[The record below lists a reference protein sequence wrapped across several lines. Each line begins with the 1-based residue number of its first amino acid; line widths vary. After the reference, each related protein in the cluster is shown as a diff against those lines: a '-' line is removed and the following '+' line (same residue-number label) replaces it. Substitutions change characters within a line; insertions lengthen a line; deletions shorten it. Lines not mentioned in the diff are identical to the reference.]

1 MGDIAT
7 ATVTELL
14 GAVFKKIWAKPV
26 PRAILSMYGA
36 AGLGCFAYSMLR
48 PEKDLKGKTVLITGG
63 GAGLGKAM
71 AKEFVARGAKRLILW
86 DINAE
91 ALQQVQAELKHQ
103 VEVLTQVVDL
113 SKREQ
118 IYENAD
124 KLLADVGFVD
134 IVINNAG
141 IVGGKPLLETPDQRV
156 NLVFSVNTLALFWMA
171 KKFLPSMMQRNDGH
185 FITVSSLAG
194 IFPGPLMVEYA
205 SSKAAAIAFNDG
217 LRLELA
223 KLGKDNVK
231 TLCVCPAAMA
241 TDLFK
246 GFEIPGM
253 PAMSPEYV
261 AGQVAD
267 AVRSQ
272 TELIIVP
279 RFAPAAG
286 IINKALC
293 PVWLNDIFSKP
304 ASNTMAN
311 FDSTKANEVFAKMEQ
326 AKL

>member
-7 ATVTELL
+7 STVTELL
-14 GAVFKKIWAKPV
+14 GAMFKKIWAKPV
-26 PRAILSMYGA
+26 PRAMLSMYGA

-63 GAGLGKAM
+63 AAGLGKAM
-71 AKEFVARGAKRLILW
+71 AKEFVARGARRLILW
-86 DINAE
+86 DINGK
-91 ALQQVQAELKHQ
+91 ALEQAKGEFGG

-113 SKREQ
+113 SKKEL
-118 IYENAD
+118 IYEAAD
-124 KLLADVGFVD
+124 KLLADIGFVD

-141 IVGGKPLLETPDQRV
+141 IVGGKPLLETPDHRV
-156 NLVFSVNTLALFWMA
+156 NLVFNVNTMALFWMA
-171 KKFLPSMMQRNDGH
+171 KKFLPSMLQRDAGH
-185 FITVSSLAG
+185 FVTVSSLAG
-194 IFPGPLMVEYA
+194 LFPGPMMVEYA
-205 SSKAAAIAFNDG
+205 ASKAGAKAFNDG

-261 AGQVAD
+261 ATQVAD

-272 TELIIVP
+272 TELLIVP
-279 RFAPAAG
+279 KVAPAAG
-286 IINKALC
+286 IINQALT
-293 PVWLNDIFSKP
+293 PVWLNDIFNKP

-311 FDSTKANEVFAKMEQ
+311 FDSTKADEVFKKMEGQ

>member
-1 MGDIAT
+1 M
-7 ATVTELL
+7 
-14 GAVFKKIWAKPV
+14 KKIWAKPV

-36 AGLGCFAYSMLR
+36 AGLGIFAYGKLR

-63 GAGLGKAM
+63 AAGLGKAM
-71 AKEFVARGAKRLILW
+71 AKEFAARGARRLVLW
-86 DINAE
+86 DINE
-91 ALQQVQAELKHQ
+91 QALQQAQAELKG
-103 VEVLTQVVDL
+103 VEVLTHAVDL
-113 SKREQ
+113 SKKEL
-118 IYENAD
+118 IDDAAD
-124 KLLADVGFVD
+124 KLLAEVGFVD

-141 IVGGKPLLETPDQRV
+141 IVGGKPLLETPDHRI
-156 NLVFSVNTLALFWMA
+156 NLVFNVNTMALFWMA
-171 KKFLPSMMQRNDGH
+171 KKFLPSMMQRNEGH
-185 FITVSSLAG
+185 FVTVSSLAAL
-194 IFPGPLMVEYA
+194 FPGPMMVEYA
-205 SSKAAAIAFNDG
+205 ASKAGAKAFNDG

-231 TLCVCPAAMA
+231 TLCVCPAAMQ

-261 AGQVAD
+261 ADQVAN
-267 AVRSQ
+267 AVRKQ
-272 TELIIVP
+272 TELLIVP
-279 RFAPAAG
+279 SVAPAAG
-286 IINKALC
+286 IINQALC

-311 FDSTKANEVFAKMEQ
+311 FDSTKANEVFAKME

>member
-7 ATVTELL
+7 STVSELL
-14 GAVFKKIWAKPV
+14 GAVLKKIWAKPV

-48 PEKDLKGKTVLITGG
+48 PEKDLKGKTVLVTGG
-63 GAGLGKAM
+63 AAGLGKAM
-71 AKEFVARGAKRLILW
+71 AKEFAARGAKRLILW
-86 DINAE
+86 DINAQ
-91 ALQQVQAELKHQ
+91 ALESAQAELGKQ

-113 SKREQ
+113 SKKDL
-118 IYENAD
+118 IYEAAD

-141 IVGGKPLLETPDQRV
+141 IVGGKPLLETPDHRV
-156 NLVFSVNTLALFWMA
+156 NLVFNVNTMALFWMA
-171 KKFLPSMMQRNDGH
+171 KKFLPSMMQRDEGH
-185 FITVSSLAG
+185 FVTVSSLAG
-194 IFPGPLMVEYA
+194 IFPGPMMVEYA
-205 SSKAAAIAFNDG
+205 ASKAAAKAFNDG

-223 KLGKDNVK
+223 KLGKNVK

-261 AGQVAD
+261 AGKVAD
-267 AVRSQ
+267 AVKSQ

-286 IINKALC
+286 IINQALC
-293 PVWLNDIFSKP
+293 PVWLNDFFNKP

-311 FDSTKANEVFAKMEQ
+311 FDSTKANEVFAKMEGQ